1 MRNRALKFTLG
12 FGIVGL
18 IVMILV
24 AIVQRGAI
32 NAYHNNLPYVRL
44 SDQLKNQVA
53 QSNLW
58 VEHVKRVDP
67 NLNFE
72 RDVREPLSK
81 SKALLESMYEGK
93 ETDFGTFEKAEEEDL
108 KAILKENIYN
118 IQNLLESTQARW
130 QAKPQVIAAAT
141 DSTAEV
147 LDTQSFNVLN
157 LQVDASLKDFQRVS
171 DRLINYIDQQV
182 LRSTTTLN
190 VLSWISII
198 VLLGA
203 LVSLGIF
210 LYRLFDKSG
219 KLELE
224 KTSIAERQERGATS
238 LSNFMEAISAG
249 NYSANLDD
257 ELVRGTMGNTLI
269 SMRDKLKANA
279 EEDRKRNW
287 STSGLAQIG
296 ELLRTSFTTTQDL
309 FDSIIKFVV
318 KYTKSNQGGLFLLNE
333 ENTNQRFL
341 ELVACYAYERK
352 KFLDKQIDVGEGLV
366 GQSFLEAQSIYLVEI
381 PEDYVAITSSLG
393 SAKPNAL
400 LVMPLKVNSKV
411 FGILELATF
420 GKYEPHEIEL
430 VEKLAESIASTISTV
445 RINDSTRI
453 LLEKTQQ
460 QTEEMR
466 AQEEEMRQNMEE
478 LEATQEE
485 MRRKEKHIQNMLDA
499 EKQRNDISNKNRQA
513 HIELSKKPDIQ
524 EGKWE
529 GALDK
534 LTTAI
539 AKQITVSRCSV
550 WSYTPTEKKLKCEK
564 LFDNVAKKFGA
575 ESEWFGKDYPSYFEA
590 ITSEEV
596 IMAKDAHSHTATRE
610 LASGYLIPR
619 GIQSILTVPF
629 FTEGK
634 IAGIICCENQDQKEW
649 TDEDV
654 NF

>member
-12 FGIVGL
+12 FVVVGL

-32 NAYHNNLPYVRL
+32 NAYHSNLPYVRL
-44 SDQLKNQVA
+44 SDQLKNQVT
-53 QSNLW
+53 QLNLW

-67 NLNFE
+67 KLNFE

-81 SKALLESMYEGK
+81 SKVLMESMYEGK
-93 ETDFGTFEKAEEEDL
+93 ETDLGTFEKAEEEDL

-118 IQNLLESTQARW
+118 IQNLLESSQARLE
-130 QAKPQVIAAAT
+130 AKPQVIAAAT

-147 LDTQSFNVLN
+147 VDTQSFNVLN

-171 DRLINYIDQQV
+171 DRLINYVDQQIV
-182 LRSTTTLN
+182 SGTATLN
-190 VLSWISII
+190 VLSWISIF
-198 VLLGA
+198 VLLGGLA
-203 LVSLGIF
+203 ALGIS
-210 LYRLFDKSG
+210 LYRLFDKG
-219 KLELE
+219 DKAELE
-224 KTSIAERQERGATS
+224 RTSIAERQERGATS

-269 SMRDKLKANA
+269 TMRDKLKANA

-309 FDSIIKFVV
+309 FDGIIKFVV

-333 ENTNQRFL
+333 ENPSQKFL

-352 KFLDKQIDVGEGLV
+352 KFLNKSIDVGEGLV
-366 GQSFLEAQSIYLVEI
+366 GQSFLEAQFIYLVEI

-393 SAKPNAL
+393 GAKPNAL
-400 LVMPLKVNSKV
+400 LVMPLKVNGKV

-485 MRRKEKHIQNMLDA
+485 MRRKEKHIQNMLDS
-499 EKQRNDISNKNRQA
+499 EKKRNEISNKNRQA
-513 HIELSKKPDIQ
+513 IIELSKKTDIQ
-524 EGKWE
+524 EGNWT
-529 GALDK
+529 GALEK
-534 LTTAI
+534 MTAAI
-539 AKQITVSRCSV
+539 GKQLTVSRSSV
-550 WSYTPTEKKLKCEK
+550 WSFNRAEKKLTCEK
-564 LFDNVAKKFGA
+564 LFENIAKKFGT
-575 ESEWFGKDYPSYFEA
+575 EPEWVGKNYPGYFEA
-590 ITSEEV
+590 ITGEEI
-596 IMAKDAHSHTATRE
+596 IMAKDAHSHTA
-610 LASGYLIPR
+610 
-619 GIQSILTVPF
+619 
-629 FTEGK
+629 
-634 IAGIICCENQDQKEW
+634 
-649 TDEDV
+649 
-654 NF
+654 

>member
-12 FGIVGL
+12 FVIVGL
-18 IVMILV
+18 GILILISV
-24 AIVQRGAI
+24 VQRGAI

-44 SDQLKNQVA
+44 SDHLKNQVA

-67 NLNFE
+67 RLNYE

-81 SKALLESMYEGK
+81 CKVLLESMYDGK
-93 ETDFGTFEKAEEEDL
+93 ETDLGTFDKADDEDL

-130 QAKPQVIAAAT
+130 QAKPQIIAAAT

-147 LDTQSFNVLN
+147 IDTQSFNVLN

-171 DRLINYIDQQV
+171 ERLINHIDQEI
-182 LRSTTTLN
+182 LGSTATLN
-190 VLSWISII
+190 VLSWISIFGLVI
-198 VLLGA
+198 A
-203 LVSLGIF
+203 LVSLGFF
-210 LYRLFDKSG
+210 LYRLFERSDK
-219 KLELE
+219 LQVERAA
-224 KTSIAERQERGATS
+224 IAERQEKGATA

-257 ELVRGTMGNTLI
+257 ELVSGTMGNTLT

-333 ENTNQRFL
+333 ENANQRFL

-352 KFLDKQIDVGEGLV
+352 KFLNKQIDVGEGLV

-393 SAKPNAL
+393 GAKPNAL
-400 LVMPLKVNSKV
+400 LVMPLKVNGKV

-466 AQEEEMRQNMEE
+466 ARKKRCARIWKSSKQP
-478 LEATQEE
+478 
-485 MRRKEKHIQNMLDA
+485 RRKC
-499 EKQRNDISNKNRQA
+499 
-513 HIELSKKPDIQ
+513 
-524 EGKWE
+524 G
-529 GALDK
+529 
-534 LTTAI
+534 
-539 AKQITVSRCSV
+539 
-550 WSYTPTEKKLKCEK
+550 EKKSIFKTCSTVK
-564 LFDNVAKKFGA
+564 RNAMR
-575 ESEWFGKDYPSYFEA
+575 SA
-590 ITSEEV
+590 IKTG
-596 IMAKDAHSHTATRE
+596 R
-610 LASGYLIPR
+610 R
-619 GIQSILTVPF
+619 
-629 FTEGK
+629 
-634 IAGIICCENQDQKEW
+634 
-649 TDEDV
+649 
-654 NF
+654 